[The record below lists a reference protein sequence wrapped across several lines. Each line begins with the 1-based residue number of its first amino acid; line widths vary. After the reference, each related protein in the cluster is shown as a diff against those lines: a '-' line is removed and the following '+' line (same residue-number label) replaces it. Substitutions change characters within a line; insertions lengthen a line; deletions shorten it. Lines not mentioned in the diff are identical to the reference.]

1 MHLLTRAYKAP
12 HVIAA
17 IIASVLSLFAGA
29 ALAAGT
35 PAGTVVEN
43 QAVVNFELAGTPLTR
58 SSNVTSLRVAERIDV
73 VASLQ
78 SPQLLAAAGDT
89 DRALLFTVTNTG
101 NGTESY
107 GLAIENTISGD
118 DFDPVAAVPAI
129 YFDTDASGDLT
140 AADQPYTAGVN
151 DPVLAADASIDIFL
165 VSSIPAGAANGEI
178 GRTQLT
184 VSSLTGVGAAGTV
197 YAGSGESGV
206 DAVSGTST
214 GEALAVG
221 EYIVSDIQLNVVK
234 AQVISD
240 PFGGNEP
247 VPGAT
252 ITYTITIEVVGSG
265 TATGATF
272 HDEIPD
278 YSSYLADSISL
289 NGGNLSDLIDADEG
303 EYDTTTVP
311 AVVVRLGDLTLA
323 DGVQT
328 IEFQVSID

>member
-1 MHLLTRAYKAP
+1 MHLTTRAYKAP
-12 HVIAA
+12 RVIAG
-17 IIASVLSLFAGA
+17 IIASLLPLIAG
-29 ALAAGT
+29 AAGT
-35 PAGTVVEN
+35 PAGTVIEN

-78 SPQLLAAAGDT
+78 SPQLLAAAGDA
-89 DRALLFTVTNTG
+89 DRALLFTITNTG

-107 GLAIENTISGD
+107 GLAIDNTVGGD

-129 YFDTDASGDLT
+129 YFDSDASGDLT

-151 DPVLAADASIDIFL
+151 DPVLAADASVDIFL
-165 VSSIPAGAANGEI
+165 VNSIPVSAANGEI

-197 YAGSGESGV
+197 YAGSGEGGV
-206 DAVSGTST
+206 DAVNGSST
-214 GEALAVG
+214 GQALAVG

-234 AQVISD
+234 TQIISD
-240 PFGGNEP
+240 PFGGTEP

-272 HDEIPD
+272 RDEIPT

-289 NGGNLSDLIDADEG
+289 NGGALSDLADADAG
-303 EYDTTTVP
+303 EYDTTAVP
-311 AVVVRLGDLTLA
+311 SIVVRLGDLTLA